1 MDAQMKRGVLEMCVL
16 YQFLSGDFYG
26 YEMMVRMRNFFPD
39 VNDSSFYAILRR
51 LHTLGYTEVYY
62 GSESGGPQRKYYSIT
77 EKGKEYY
84 QEQKDS
90 WQKLKK
96 CVAEI
101 GIDDS
106 E

>member
-16 YQFLSGDFYG
+16 HQFLSGDFYG

-51 LHTLGYTEVYY
+51 LHTLGYTKVYY

-77 EKGKEYY
+77 EKGKEYF

-96 CVAEI
+96 CVAEL
-101 GIDDS
+101 GIDDT
-106 E
+106 